1 MKIES
6 LKIQNFKSL
15 KDVEINN
22 LSNMSVFIGLNASG
36 KSNLFDVFSF
46 LQDALIH
53 NVNFAL
59 DKRGGY
65 EEVITR
71 GQVGENI
78 ILDIEYKDENLLMSY
93 VLVIGLYE
101 NTPPTIIYEKFKEK
115 KDSGTFFERRGIS
128 IRSTFKLTPYLN
140 NGVLLDSS
148 DALAIK
154 GLGQF
159 KEFPQIVKLRKL
171 IEGWHLFN
179 LHLDIAR
186 NGQNIG
192 FNERLSSTGNNLSI
206 VVKNMYDNHKDIFD
220 EVLKKFSD
228 RIANIVDVQAK
239 KSEDGRII
247 LKFQEDSF
255 KESFLAQ
262 YVSDGTIKIFAYLL
276 LLHSPLPYPILAI
289 EEPENQL
296 SPELL
301 YELAEEFRIYAEK
314 GNQVFISTHSPDFL
328 DAVKLDELFLLD
340 KKDGYT
346 TISKANDL
354 IEIRELVEAGDSLGA
369 LWRQRFLIK
378 R

>member
-247 LKFQEDSF
+247 LKFQEESF

>member
-1 MKIES
+1 MH
-6 LKIQNFKSL
+6 
-15 KDVEINN
+15 VEDIHFH
-22 LSNMSVFIGLNASG
+22 SHH
-36 KSNLFDVFSF
+36 SNLFDVFSF

-247 LKFQEDSF
+247 LKFQEESF